1 MDLDASFRRPM
12 KAPCSFLPPRG
23 DRAPLTVCA
32 LLSLV
37 ALVALG
43 GCATSAQPPTAND
56 SLPADLRASPTEVL
70 KEVLTANGD
79 QTYVCR
85 RTPSAVA
92 GGSQLL
98 WAEQG
103 SEATLV
109 AADKQSAGT
118 VVPGPHFIAYD
129 GSYVIGTPLAEH
141 QIGANTLTWVRYK
154 AKFDAARRPGEG
166 RFADVTSIQR
176 IDTKGGL
183 PPQPDCTVEGVRLL
197 VPYAATYRIYH
208 EQGVAPLATSSVTS
222 STTPVD

>member
-12 KAPCSFLPPRG
+12 KVPRSSLPSRG
-23 DRAPLTVCA
+23 DRALLSACA
-32 LLSLV
+32 LL
-37 ALVALG
+37 ALS

-56 SLPADLRASPTEVL
+56 SLPADLRASPNEVL

-197 VPYAATYRIYH
+197 VPYAATYMIYR
-208 EQGVAPLATSSVTS
+208 EQSAAPLTTSSATSTATS
-222 STTPVD
+222 TANPVD